1 MRPAIPKALLEEAQS
16 GTRAVSQQASTRY
29 GRETMITLRDVLEG
43 TNGSL
48 LGDADLDLLLRRVR
62 HDSRQVEPGDL
73 FVAVVGERLDGHA
86 FLGQAIQRG
95 AGAALIDRKHAA
107 GLAGVPLPLI
117 AVENTVTALQH
128 LAAYWRKVFDVQV
141 IGITGSVGKTS
152 TKEVIAGV
160 LSRRFNTVRSPGSF
174 NNEIGL
180 PLSLL
185 EITPDTDAVVLEIG
199 GAYAPGEIKALAEI
213 ARPTIGVVTNV
224 GHAHQERMGSI
235 EAIAA
240 TKTELPAALPE
251 EGVAILNGD
260 DERVRAMAD
269 HCRCRVIFYG
279 LAPDCQVRAVDIE
292 SHGLE
297 GISFILRFDGEQY
310 HIRAPLLGR
319 HSAHTVLAAFAVGA
333 ELGMSI
339 DEMLPGFENP
349 EIQLRLLTVPGIGGS
364 IIIDDTYNA
373 SPASCLAALNLLNDL
388 DGKRSIAVFGDI
400 LELGSFEDEGHRIVG
415 RRTAAVVQFLFTIGP
430 RAKIIAEQA
439 VASGLPLS
447 NVYMAADKP
456 DLIEKLR
463 ASLGQGD
470 IVLVKGSRGIRME
483 DIVENLRDQVLP
495 A

>member
-1 MRPAIPKALLEEAQS
+1 
-16 GTRAVSQQASTRY
+16 
-29 GRETMITLRDVLEG
+29 MITLRDVLEG
-43 TNGSL
+43 TGGSL
-48 LGDADLDLLLRRVR
+48 LGDADLDLLLRHVR

-73 FVAVVGERLDGHA
+73 FVAVVGEHLDGHD
-86 FLGQAIQRG
+86 FLGQAIERG
-95 AGAALIDRKHAA
+95 AGAALVDRAHAGA
-107 GLAGVPLPLI
+107 MPGSELPL
-117 AVENTVTALQH
+117 VVTENTVTALQH
-128 LAAYWRKVFDVQV
+128 LATYWRAMFDVQLV
-141 IGITGSVGKTS
+141 GITGSVGKTS

-160 LSRRFNTVRSPGSF
+160 LAQRFNTVRSPGSF

-185 EITPDTDAVVLEIG
+185 DITPDTDAVVLEIG
-199 GAYAPGEIKALAEI
+199 GAYAPGEIKALAAI

-224 GHAHQERMGSI
+224 GHAHLERMGSI

-251 EGVAILNGD
+251 DGVAILNGD
-260 DERVRAMAD
+260 DDRVRAMAD

-279 LAPDCQVRAVDIE
+279 LAPDCQVRASDIE

-297 GISFILRFDGEQY
+297 GISFTLRFDGEQH
-310 HIRAPLLGR
+310 HIRVPLLGR
-319 HSAHTVLAAFAVGA
+319 HSAHTVLAALAVGT

-349 EIQLRLLTVPGIGGS
+349 AIQLRLLTVPGIGGS

-388 DGKRSIAVFGDI
+388 DASRSIAVFGDI

-415 RRTAAVVQFLFTIGP
+415 RRAAAVVQLLFTIGP
-430 RAKIIAEQA
+430 RAKTIAEQA
-439 VASGLPLS
+439 VASGLPAS
-447 NVYMAADKP
+447 NVYVATEKP
-456 DLIEKLR
+456 ELIEKLR
-463 ASLGQGD
+463 ASLRPGD
-470 IVLVKGSRGIRME
+470 IVLVKGSRGMRME
-483 DIVENLRDQVLP
+483 DIVEHLRDQALP

>member
-1 MRPAIPKALLEEAQS
+1 
-16 GTRAVSQQASTRY
+16 
-29 GRETMITLRDVLEG
+29 MITLRKILEG
-43 TNGSL
+43 TGGSL
-48 LGDADLDLLLRRVR
+48 LTDADLDRLLRQVR
-62 HDSRQVEPGDL
+62 HDSRQVEQGDL

-86 FLGQAIQRG
+86 FLAQAIERG
-95 AGAALIDRKHAA
+95 AGAAIVDRAHAA
-107 GLAGVPLPLI
+107 ELTGVPLPLVV
-117 AVENTVTALQH
+117 VEDTVTALQR
-128 LAAYWRKVFDVQV
+128 LAAYWRATFDVQV
-141 IGITGSVGKTS
+141 VGITGSVGKTS

-160 LSRRFNTVRSPGSF
+160 LSQRFNTVRSPGSF

-185 EITPDTDAVVLEIG
+185 EITADTDAVVLEIG

-224 GHAHQERMGSI
+224 GHAHLERMGSI

-240 TKTELPAALPE
+240 TKTELPASLPE
-251 EGVAILNGD
+251 DGVAILNGD

-279 LAPDCQVRAVDIE
+279 LAPDCQVRASDIE

-297 GISFILRFDGEQY
+297 GISFTLRFDGEQH
-310 HIRAPLLGR
+310 HIRVPLLGR
-319 HSAHTVLAAFAVGA
+319 HSAHTVLAALAVGT

-349 EIQLRLLTVPGIGGS
+349 AIQLRLLTVPGIGGS

-388 DGKRSIAVFGDI
+388 DASRSIAVFGDI

-415 RRTAAVVQFLFTIGP
+415 RRAATVVQHLFTIGP

-439 VASGLPLS
+439 VTSGLPSS
-447 NVYMAADKP
+447 NVYVAADKP
-456 DLIEKLR
+456 ELIEKLR
-463 ASLGQGD
+463 KSLRSGD
-470 IVLVKGSRGIRME
+470 IVLVKGSRGARME
-483 DIVENLRDQVLP
+483 DIVEHLRDQALP

>member
-1 MRPAIPKALLEEAQS
+1 
-16 GTRAVSQQASTRY
+16 
-29 GRETMITLRDVLEG
+29 MITLRDVLEG
-43 TNGSL
+43 TGGSL
-48 LGDADLDLLLRRVR
+48 LGDADLDLLLHRVR

-73 FVAVVGERLDGHA
+73 FVAVVGEHLDGHE
-86 FLGQAIQRG
+86 FLGQAIERG
-95 AGAALIDRKHAA
+95 AGAALVDRSHASA
-107 GLAGVPLPLI
+107 LTGSGLPLVV
-117 AVENTVTALQH
+117 AENTVTALQH
-128 LAAYWRKVFDVQV
+128 LAAYWRALFDVQLV
-141 IGITGSVGKTS
+141 GITGSVGKTS

-160 LSRRFNTVRSPGSF
+160 LAQRFNTVRSPGSF

-185 EITPDTDAVVLEIG
+185 DITPDTDAVVLEIG
-199 GAYAPGEIKALAEI
+199 GAYAPGEIKALAGI

-224 GHAHQERMGSI
+224 GHAHLERMGSI

-251 EGVAILNGD
+251 DGVAILNGD
-260 DERVRAMAD
+260 DDRVRAMAD

-279 LAPDCQVRAVDIE
+279 LAPDCQVRASDIE

-297 GISFILRFDGEQY
+297 GISFTLRFDGEQH
-310 HIRAPLLGR
+310 HIRVPLLGR
-319 HSAHTVLAAFAVGA
+319 HSAHTVLAAIAVGT

-349 EIQLRLLTVPGIGGS
+349 SIQLRLLTVPGIGGS

-388 DGKRSIAVFGDI
+388 DASRSIAVFGDI

-415 RRTAAVVQFLFTIGP
+415 RRAAAVVQLLFTIGP
-430 RAKIIAEQA
+430 RAKTIAEQA
-439 VASGLPLS
+439 VASGLPAS
-447 NVYMAADKP
+447 NVYVATEKP
-456 DLIEKLR
+456 ELIEKLR
-463 ASLGQGD
+463 ASLRPGD
-470 IVLVKGSRGIRME
+470 IVLVKGSRGMRME
-483 DIVENLRDQVLP
+483 DIVEHLRDQALP